1 VAGFF
6 VKLFA
11 VRCALFALRYS
22 QIKQTIVDRTH
33 YEKAESR
40 KLQAAS
46 RSYTQWRKGNILQLP
61 MLFIIY
67 TLFAVRFAL
76 LADHTHNC
84 GSHSLWESRK
94 LQAASGKQ
102 SRHTMEKKQ
111 YFIIAHAIH
120 YIHAVRC
127 ALLAVRRSYT

>member
-1 VAGFF
+1 LNIILQPAIDVAGFF
-6 VKLFA
+6 VKLLA
-11 VRCALFALRYS
+11 VRCSLFA
-22 QIKQTIVDRTH
+22 
-33 YEKAESR
+33 E
-40 KLQAAS
+40 
-46 RSYTQWRKGNILQLP
+46 
-61 MLFIIY
+61 
-67 TLFAVRFAL
+67 
-76 LADHTHNC
+76 HTHNC

-127 ALLAVRRSYT
+127 ALLAVRRSYTQLKLKPGIKEMVTRIIFR